1 MKRILRVYWPKVI
14 TNRDLGIR
22 TGLEPITTTVIRR
35 LWKWNGHTPSRGE
48 SNIARHV
55 MDLDQGIVVDP
66 EMHGAEESKDLIE
79 TNISWCAA
87 KRTSQDQQSPE
98 RAPQA
103 G

>member
-1 MKRILRVYWPKVI
+1 
-14 TNRDLGIR
+14 
-22 TGLEPITTTVIRR
+22 
-35 LWKWNGHTPSRGE
+35 
-48 SNIARHV
+48 

-103 G
+103 GWRLLGVRLPIFNFCFTLILHTAVVDG